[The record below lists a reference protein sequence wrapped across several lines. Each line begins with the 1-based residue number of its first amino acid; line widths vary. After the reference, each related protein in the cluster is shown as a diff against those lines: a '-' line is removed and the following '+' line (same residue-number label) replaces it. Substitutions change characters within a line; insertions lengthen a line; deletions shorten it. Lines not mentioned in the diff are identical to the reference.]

1 MPDPQNLYQDLK
13 KALDDFK
20 KFLDDHA
27 GEIKP
32 VIGPLNQLLG
42 GRVFELIDKLVDLLT
57 KLKGEINN
65 LNIANLGPAGALDKV
80 TEFTNAVK
88 TLLETS
94 KNLLPNEAGTINDV
108 LGVVQVVSG
117 LPSVD
122 QVKGDIISALDAIIN
137 HLNDL
142 KA

>member
-27 GEIKP
+27 SEIKP
-32 VIGPLNQLLG
+32 VIGPLNQLLS
-42 GRVFELIDKLVDLLT
+42 GRVFELLDKLIDLLT
-57 KLKGEINN
+57 RLKGEINN
-65 LNIANLGPAGALDKV
+65 LSVGSLGPLDKV

-94 KNLLPNEAGTINDV
+94 KNLLPSEAGTIDDV
-108 LGVVQVVSG
+108 LGIVQVVGG

-122 QVKGDIISALDAIIN
+122 TVKADIISALDAIIS
-137 HLNDL
+137 HLRDL